1 MGSARFVLYEHQ
13 RLVVGE
19 AYDTRRGPAV
29 FTEAHFEALAR
40 YQERTGTAAL
50 RLGHRSV
57 RLAQHVGYLRVGPVT
72 LEVYPKLGPH
82 RPDEDWRSL
91 LLHMLRVVAGVRLTT
106 HDHAPLHSRA
116 GDLYEVLVGRFLDQV
131 HALLREGL
139 ARSYREVEENS
150 PAFRGRLLVGPH
162 VRANAAHQER
172 VFVAYEVHD
181 ADHLAN
187 RILWRALERVRRTTS
202 SSDLLHRAEAAVV
215 DFPEVTDVPIRPSD
229 WGRLH
234 FDRRTARYREA
245 IGLARMILRDERPD
259 LRWGDREVVA
269 LLFDMNALFEAYL
282 EQAMRGLPGV
292 HVRSQV
298 RKRFWQPEGESAR
311 LLKPDLV
318 LRVDGE
324 DRPIVVDAKWKA
336 LPQGRP
342 ADDDLR
348 QVFAYLHAFDS
359 SRGVLVYPRAHA
371 DQREREA
378 RFLGGELSGRV
389 AFVDLFCWGR
399 PDVHAVRQQLEA
411 SLANPIGSGHRSVP
425 STDANQRATGS
436 ARWTGPNG

>member
-1 MGSARFVLYEHQ
+1 MGSARFLVYEHQ

-19 AYDTRRGPAV
+19 PCATRRGPV
-29 FTEAHFEALAR
+29 EFTEAHFDVLAR
-40 YQERTGTAAL
+40 YQEHTGTSAL

-72 LEVYPKLGPH
+72 LEIYPKLGAG
-82 RPDEDWRSL
+82 RPDEDWRAL

-106 HDHAPLHSRA
+106 HEHAPLRSRA
-116 GDLYEVLVGRFLDQV
+116 GDLYEVLVGLFLDQV

-139 ARSYREVEENS
+139 VRSYREVEQNS
-150 PAFRGRLLVGPH
+150 PTFRGRLLVGPH
-162 VRANAAHQER
+162 ARANAAHQER
-172 VFVAYEVHD
+172 VFVAFEVHD
-181 ADHLAN
+181 ADHLVN

-202 SSDLLHRAEAAVV
+202 SSDLLHRAEAAAVA
-215 DFPEVTDVPIRPSD
+215 FPEVTDTPIQTSD

-234 FDRRTARYREA
+234 FDRRTERYREA

-259 LRWGDREVVA
+259 LRWGDGEVVA

-292 HVRSQV
+292 RVQSQV
-298 RKRFWQPEGESAR
+298 KKRFWQPIGEGAR
-311 LLKPDLV
+311 VLKPDLA

-324 DRPIVVDAKWKA
+324 ERPVIVDAKWKIP
-336 LPQGRP
+336 PQGRP

-359 SRGVLVYPRAHA
+359 TRGVLLYPRADA
-371 DQREREA
+371 EQREREA
-378 RFLGGELSGRV
+378 PFLAGERSGRV
-389 AFVDLFCWGR
+389 AFVDLFPEGR
-399 PDVHAVRQQLEA
+399 PDVRAVRACL
-411 SLANPIGSGHRSVP
+411 
-425 STDANQRATGS
+425 GS
-436 ARWTGPNG
+436 ALGLEVAAC